1 MDNKGSRMHEPLL
14 SVIMPA
20 FNCQDYICEAVDTV
34 LEQSYKNVEII
45 VVDSSTDQTREL
57 LKQYHEKVVY
67 FFQEPKGV
75 AAARNFGLSQ
85 ARGSLVAFQ
94 DADDRWLPNK
104 LKAQVQALQ
113 RFPAAKLVFSDYA
126 TFDHSGVILPSSCFP
141 HFKLWLDRHKIQ
153 GTSFALGQLYW
164 ELMLGNCIGT
174 CSVLAVKDTLDEY
187 NGFDEAFKTCEDLD
201 LWLRISTKYPV
212 LYIDEVLAEY
222 RVRSTGLS
230 GSFETRNMTWSIDRA
245 KVREKHLRSNL
256 VPDNLRP
263 RVRQLQGKHCWE
275 LGWASLSGGAHRKAR
290 TMFLMGL
297 PYRPNDWRMWLYCIL
312 TFLPPSIVALGK
324 RAKHAFREILPSA
337 P

>member
-1 MDNKGSRMHEPLL
+1 MQEPLV

-20 FNCQDYICEAVDTV
+20 FNCQDYVCEAIDTV
-34 LEQSYKNVEII
+34 LKQSYKNIEII
-45 VVDSSTDQTREL
+45 VVDGSTDDTKRL
-57 LKQYHEKVVY
+57 LERYGKRVTYY
-67 FFQEPKGV
+67 YQEPRGV
-75 AAARNFGLSQ
+75 SAARNFGLRQ

-94 DADDRWLPNK
+94 DADDRWLPDK
-104 LKAQVQALQ
+104 LKAQVHALQ
-113 RFPAAKLVFSDYA
+113 KFPDVKLVFTDYA
-126 TFDHSGVILPSSCFP
+126 TFDHSGMILPTACWP
-141 HFKLWLDRHKIQ
+141 HLKLWLNQHRIQ
-153 GTSFALGQLYW
+153 GTSMAHGQLYW

-174 CSVLAVKDTLDEY
+174 CSVLAVKDALDEY

-201 LWLRISTKYPV
+201 LWLRLSTRYPV

-222 RVRSTGLS
+222 RVRPNGLS
-230 GSFETRNMTWSIDRA
+230 GSIETRDMTWSIDRA
-245 KVREKHLRSNL
+245 RVREKHLRSNL

-263 RVRQLQGKHCWE
+263 RVQQLQGKHCWQ
-275 LGWASLSGGAHRKAR
+275 LGWASLSGGEHRKAR

-297 PYRPNDWRMWLYCIL
+297 HYCPNDWRMWLYFIL